1 MTVSK
6 SNPAAIAKINAAKV
20 GAERKVHLESYRVTI
35 GQAVLAANKA
45 HGAVTSTMIAATLDL
60 ASNKVF
66 KGAKLA
72 DFDRMVRP
80 VLKAAIEPLE
90 TVGAGSKAGYL
101 TGCRNLFLAKA
112 NGIAPGT
119 VNLTQATWNA
129 GIVSKLQAKGIV
141 PAAVEGVKGK
151 GRPKGT
157 TGGKANPGAGR
168 TPAQQDSAASKGAA
182 SSPKVVTV
190 QALQD
195 TLRLAGMGEHSEQ
208 LAHLILNE
216 RPVVI
221 KWLNSTVD

>member
-20 GAERKVHLESYRVTI
+20 SAERKVHLESYRVTI

-45 HGAVTSTMIAATLDL
+45 HSAVTRTMISATLEL

-119 VNLTQATWNA
+119 VNLTQAAWNA
-129 GIVSKLQAKGIV
+129 AIVNKLQAKGV
-141 PAAVEGVKGK
+141 LPAAVEGVKSK

-157 TGGKANPGAGR
+157 TGGKVNPSNGNQKPSTGKAG
-168 TPAQQDSAASKGAA
+168 PA
-182 SSPKVVTV
+182 KVLTIE
-190 QALQD
+190 ALQD
-195 TLRLAGMGEHSEQ
+195 TLRLAGIGEYSEQ

-216 RPVVI
+216 RATVI
-221 KWLNSTVD
+221 AWLDSTAQ

>member
-6 SNPAAIAKINAAKV
+6 NNPAAVAKIAAAKV
-20 GAERKVHLESYRVTI
+20 SAERKVHLESYRVTI
-35 GQAVLAANKA
+35 GQAVLAANRA

-72 DFDRMVRP
+72 DFDKMVRP

-129 GIVSKLQAKGIV
+129 GVVSKLQAKGII
-141 PAAVEGVKGK
+141 PATVEGVKGK

-157 TGGKANPGAGR
+157 TGGKANPAAGR
-168 TPAQQDSAASKGAA
+168 TSTQQDNAASKGAA
-182 SSPKVVTV
+182 GQAKVITV

-195 TLRLAGMGEHSEQ
+195 MLRLAGIGEHSEQ

-221 KWLNSTVD
+221 KWLDSTAN